1 MKDKPSL
8 IICRTTIGF
17 GSPNKA
23 GKEEAHGA
31 ALGEEEVALT
41 RQKLGWKH
49 PAFEIPKEIYKAW
62 MLAKQ
67 VKKRSRPEREVCRLQ
82 KSVSGSGG

>member
-1 MKDKPSL
+1 M
-8 IICRTTIGF
+8 IGF

-41 RQKLGWKH
+41 RQKLGWHH
-49 PAFEIPKEIYKAW
+49 PAFEIPKEIYRAGTHTRKA
-62 MLAKQ
+62 
-67 VKKRSRPEREVCRLQ
+67 KKRNRAGRKNSQLTNKPTQNWRQSLLA
-82 KSVSGSGG
+82 G